1 MRLFRVSLF
10 LALAVPVLA
19 QDAPQPP
26 PLPSYFVLAPR
37 VQLKPNYTFETYG
50 ETEFAIPHGDGI
62 VKRGKHWA
70 GGLTVSGV
78 PDGVEPDDVWVR
90 QIKPTLVNAGWTFLA
105 EERGQAKIGRYQK
118 DGHDTWLMLWAFA
131 SDDMRIDIVEVGP
144 CLVTVKIPKPAEKPE
159 TVSRD
164 SGNFPFL
171 PPIPGSTPTG
181 SRHDDEPMIVTVD
194 LDKGQQE
201 DEVAGTGS
209 ITKGYNAPP
218 FESPIMFVTIYSN
231 GLTQAGWKVVHVSH
245 SADAVVVAHYAV
257 GTRNI
262 WAYLHGGG
270 ADYTITVAD
279 EGNLAAQLNRD
290 CHVAVYGIQFDFNKS
305 TIRADSEPTL
315 QNVLGILKAQPDLK
329 LEIQGHTDNVGGD
342 EYNQKLSES
351 RAASVVTWLT
361 NNGIAPGRLTAKGYG
376 KTQPIADNDSD
387 EGRARNRRVELKKQG
402 CTAR

>member
-1 MRLFRVSLF
+1 MRLFPASVF
-10 LALAVPVLA
+10 LVLAVAALA
-19 QDAPQPP
+19 QDAPPPP
-26 PLPSYFVLAPR
+26 PLPSYFVIAPR
-37 VQLKPNYTFETYG
+37 VQLKPNYTFETFG
-50 ETEFAIPHGDGI
+50 ETEFAIPHADSI

-90 QIKPTLVNAGWTFLA
+90 QIKPSLVNAGWTFLP

-118 DGHDTWLMLWAFA
+118 DGHDTWLMLWAFGN
-131 SDDMRIDIVEVGP
+131 DDMRFDLIEVGP
-144 CLVTVKIPKPAEKPE
+144 CTVSVKIPKPADKPE
-159 TVSRD
+159 TISRD

-201 DEVAGTGS
+201 DQVAGTGS

-218 FESPIMFVTIYSN
+218 FESPIMFVTVYSD
-231 GLTQAGWKVVHVSH
+231 GLTRAGWKVVHVSH
-245 SADAVVVAHYAV
+245 SADAVVVAHYAA

-270 ADYTITVAD
+270 GDYTITVAD
-279 EGNLAAQLNRD
+279 EGNLAAQLDRD

-315 QNVLGILKAQPDLK
+315 QNVLGILKARPDLK

-361 NNGIAPGRLTAKGYG
+361 NNGIAPGRLTARGYG
-376 KTQPIADNDSD
+376 KTQPIADNGTD

>member
-90 QIKPTLVNAGWTFLA
+90 QIKPTLVNAGWTFLP

-118 DGHDTWLMLWAFA
+118 DGHDTWLMLWAFG

-144 CLVTVKIPKPAEKPE
+144 CLVTVKIPKPADKPE

-181 SRHDDEPMIVTVD
+181 NRHDDEPMIVTVD

-245 SADAVVVAHYAV
+245 SADAVVVAHYAA

-279 EGNLAAQLNRD
+279 EGNLAAQLDRD